1 VLSLIVSI
9 VFPILCANIIISF
22 FLSRQFPREYGTILN
37 ISFSV
42 GLVLGVSSC
51 TFFLWLYFLG
61 FPATNYHVIEN
72 IFAVILI
79 PVAFYASKYQRL
91 TGCNQEA
98 GSEFKLY
105 LRVLSVCTLIIM
117 VCFVVAFLLRSAIN
131 PHGWEDAWGMW
142 NLKARFIFRGGDN
155 WRIIFS
161 NALFWSSR
169 DYPLLVPISIVRIWS
184 YLKNDAAIA
193 QILVAAL
200 FTFSTVALLVSSLSV
215 IRGKSTGLLAG
226 LVLVGS
232 RYFLKTGAY
241 QIADV
246 PLGFYMLSTIVLFSL
261 KKRSDSQSRCLIL
274 AGAMAG
280 LASWTKN
287 EGVLFLLVVIIV
299 RMIVISSNRGIK
311 AYSKELAMFT
321 IGVFPILAVLFL
333 FKLKIPSTNE
343 LLTGQSMDTVFARLA
358 DFTRYLIIGKSFIVF
373 FYDKLAKEWLIIL
386 PIYFFLLGKTK
397 QHVNEESIKTAVLI
411 VLFMLGGYF
420 FIYLITPLNLQW
432 HIDTSIWR
440 LFLQLWPTIIFSF
453 FLVAATPEEL
463 FLKKRNPVAPAQ
475 KY

>member
-1 VLSLIVSI
+1 MLSLIVSI
-9 VFPILCANIIISF
+9 VFPILCVCIILSF
-22 FLSRQFPREYGTILN
+22 FLSRQFPRKYGTILN
-37 ISFSV
+37 TSLSV
-42 GLVLGVSSC
+42 GLVLGISSC

-61 FPATNYHVIEN
+61 FPSTNYHVIEN
-72 IFAVILI
+72 ILAVILI
-79 PVAFYASKYQRL
+79 PIAFYTSKYRKL
-91 TGCNQEA
+91 TGCNQET
-98 GSEFKLY
+98 GSDFKIY
-105 LRVLSVCTLIIM
+105 LRVLNIAALIII

-142 NLKARFIFRGGDN
+142 NLKARFLFRGGDN
-155 WRIIFS
+155 WRIAFS
-161 NALFWSSR
+161 NALFWTSR

-184 YLKNDAAIA
+184 YLKNDSAIV
-193 QILVAAL
+193 QTIVAGL
-200 FTFSTVALLVSSLSV
+200 FTFSTVALLMSSLSV
-215 IRGKSTGLLAG
+215 IRSRSTGLLAG

-232 RYFLKTGAY
+232 RYFIKTGAY

-246 PLGFYMLSTIVLFSL
+246 PLGFYILSTIVLFSL
-261 KKRSDSQSRCLIL
+261 KEKSDSQSRCLIL

-287 EGVLFLLVVIIV
+287 EGVLFLLVVFIV

-311 AYSKELAMFT
+311 AYSKELAMFS
-321 IGVFPILAVLFL
+321 IGVLPILAVLLL

-343 LLTGQSMDTVFARLA
+343 LLTGQNMDTVLARLM

-386 PIYFFLLGKTK
+386 PIYFFLFGKTK
-397 QHVNEESIKTAVLI
+397 QHVNEESIRTAVLI
-411 VLFMLGGYF
+411 VFFMIGGYF

-440 LFLQLWPTIIFSF
+440 LFLQLWPMIIFSF

-463 FLKKRNPVAPAQ
+463 FLKKRNPAPPA
-475 KY
+475 

>member
-1 VLSLIVSI
+1 MLSLIVSI
-9 VFPILCANIIISF
+9 VFPILCAHIILSF
-22 FLSRQFPREYGTILN
+22 YLSRQFPREYGTILN

-200 FTFSTVALLVSSLSV
+200 LTFSTVALLVSSLSV

-463 FLKKRNPVAPAQ
+463 FLKIRNPAAPAQ

>member
-1 VLSLIVSI
+1 MLSLIVSI

-420 FIYLITPLNLQW
+420 FIYLITPLNLAW
-432 HIDTSIWR
+432 HLKTSIWR
-440 LFLQLWPTIIFSF
+440 LFLQIWPTIIFSF
-453 FLVAATPEEL
+453 FLVVSTPEEL
-463 FLKKRNPVAPAQ
+463 FLKERTIAA
-475 KY
+475 